1 MKQLVTLSRISA
13 LCLAGI
19 LAATAAR
26 AQDTPSPATEKT
38 AVAPDDSEAAQK
50 PRENAAPEKPVRQ
63 VTPVASAPE
72 AEPIKAA
79 TAEAKETAA
88 AKATPEKAR
97 PIAAPAAAPAA
108 KPAQPEPAAAVVY
121 HDGKGRYCIGGTACP
136 NYCASGDRACT
147 AEFSHVIT
155 LDKPTYIAAIQV
167 NAHDNV
173 ARTRRS
179 KLIVKVNGKP
189 LRSEPVFRLGSSL
202 SFEANTVGQVITIES
217 AHQMNGFLKGGD
229 EAVIW
234 DIFAYGR
241 AE

>member
-1 MKQLVTLSRISA
+1 MKHRITLSRYSA
-13 LCLAGI
+13 LCLAGV
-19 LAATAAR
+19 LAAATASAAQ
-26 AQDTPSPATEKT
+26 AQDAPPATET
-38 AVAPDDSEAAQK
+38 
-50 PRENAAPEKPVRQ
+50 PVRQ
-63 VTPVASAPE
+63 VMPVAAAPE
-72 AEPIKAA
+72 TKAEKAA
-79 TAEAKETAA
+79 PAEAKEAA
-88 AKATPEKAR
+88 APKAAPKAR
-97 PIAAPAAAPAA
+97 PIATAAAPTA
-108 KPAQPEPAAAVVY
+108 KPEPAAPTVGAAVIY

-173 ARTRRS
+173 AKTRRS